1 MSKKSDKSPEK
12 KPRAK
17 KGEKP
22 AKETAPKARK
32 GKGVEQQPPEQPPQ
46 PPPPAPAGAAFR
58 ALPAGL
64 PWVRVEADRGAAWE
78 RLTRE
83 QLERLSPFDAGDVIA
98 WGPYPRGAPRVDG
111 VVRLLRVFGV
121 ECRVVPCDAPDL
133 TARMLGE
140 AATAPPLG
148 LEAGGVAGI
157 DGKARGAG
165 VAGRCVRAEVA
176 LLYVDDGGEG
186 RRVGEVRQ
194 EFAPRPAILDPAHY
208 PEDAALL
215 PAEAP

>member
-98 WGPYPRGAPRVDG
+98 RLMEAMGLRAAEVERVDEEDG
-111 VVRLLRVFGV
+111 PITFWTVRR
-121 ECRVVPCDAPDL
+121 
-133 TARMLGE
+133 
-140 AATAPPLG
+140 
-148 LEAGGVAGI
+148 AGG
-157 DGKARGAG
+157 
-165 VAGRCVRAEVA
+165 
-176 LLYVDDGGEG
+176 
-186 RRVGEVRQ
+186 
-194 EFAPRPAILDPAHY
+194 
-208 PEDAALL
+208 AAS
-215 PAEAP
+215 